1 MAEEQ
6 GTIETNEHVEE
17 NPDGSP
23 KTLETGTAQEIKEFS
38 KEGNKTISSNTKIKK
53 KKKISKLNLES
64 RNSSNGFYKQYR
76 STSRTEAY
84 K

>member
-23 KTLETGTAQEIKEFS
+23 KTLETGTAQETKEFS
-38 KEGNKTISSNTKIKK
+38 KEGNKTIPSNTKIKK

>member
-1 MAEEQ
+1 MADEQ
-6 GTIETNEHVEE
+6 GAIETNENLKE
-17 NPDGSP
+17 NPESSP
-23 KTLETGTAQEIKEFS
+23 KTLETGTVQETKEFS
-38 KEGNKTISSNTKIKK
+38 KEGNKTISSNKKIKK

-76 STSRTEAY
+76 NSSRTETF

>member
-1 MAEEQ
+1 MADEQ
-6 GTIETNEHVEE
+6 GTIETNEHMQE

-23 KTLETGTAQEIKEFS
+23 KTLETGKTQEAKEFS
-38 KEGNKTISSNTKIKK
+38 KEGNKTISTNKNIKK

-76 STSRTEAY
+76 NSSRTETY

>member
-1 MAEEQ
+1 MADEQ
-6 GTIETNEHVEE
+6 GTIETNEHMQE

-23 KTLETGTAQEIKEFS
+23 KTLETGKAQETTEFS
-38 KEGNKTISSNTKIKK
+38 KEGNKTISSNKNIKK

-76 STSRTEAY
+76 NSSRTETY